1 MSFRNPSPPA
11 GDPPDLDVTSDDTI
25 SSTVYSKSWVL
36 GILACLLKDHETDHS
51 EIEEIDADVEESLC
65 QLWDAAAD
73 KDVVDFLID
82 SKVIDVALKILT
94 DTSKLRLREIC
105 VGILGNMVCMPSA
118 CEKLTSTREAVSALW
133 SLLGCGDPPTILET
147 VRQYF
152 YSTVLMSNAAMNCLL
167 HTRLLRT
174 CLSDKKCS
182 SRWLSQLDHT
192 TTQKDLFFILKSSLK
207 VDLLV
212 ACGHLLN
219 DIFDMDEKLMDKM
232 AGSECIEAVCE
243 ALNQVKDPSHSPIF
257 IMVMYSLTTTESSVK
272 AIVCASCT
280 VLPAV
285 SEYVISNSTTKME
298 IDDHQQELS
307 AACSVLHTLIQGSDN
322 SHKKLSTDYSTL
334 GKALE
339 NMRTKVSDVQF
350 QELIS
355 DLLKLTKSKQN
366 D

>member
-147 VRQYF
+147 V
-152 YSTVLMSNAAMNCLL
+152 
-167 HTRLLRT
+167 RLLRT